1 MGKRSE
7 SSRQREPETPRQ
19 AARHDRVS
27 ALAHDKGGLC
37 WRCSPQ
43 CAWGHALGFTEVHPP
58 CAGCAPIVALWPVEK
73 PNGWRAV
80 EGSASSPAA
89 WEALSDHVAER
100 RAFAVTS
107 AVVDVERARASRR
120 PVSALAGEV

>member
-1 MGKRSE
+1 MVKRSE

-19 AARHDRVS
+19 AERCDRIS
-27 ALAHDKGGLC
+27 RFAHDVGGLC

-58 CAGCAPIVALWPVEK
+58 CADCAPIVALWPVEK
-73 PNGWRAV
+73 PNGWRTV

-89 WEALSDHVAER
+89 WEALSAHVAEQ
-100 RAFAVTS
+100 RASAVTT
-107 AVVDVERARASRR
+107 AEADAERARGARR
-120 PVSALAGEV
+120 AVSS